1 MPRGRKPSSNN
12 KRKKVE
18 EEDIKKTD
26 GQQND
31 HDDNTSS
38 VPIYKKK
45 ASGGSVRG
53 VRKTI
58 APLTKEEKKEQ
69 DYKRYQETKQAIA
82 EARRKKRKTGS
93 DEGTVVPKPR
103 VEEVENLWQGWK
115 EVFLVGTEWSGYDMA
130 YKFEWDFEH
139 LHDFLFYDE
148 DVAKQASKENEST
161 STDDDEELKP
171 PAHVLEKGKNCFV
184 FGSTEPQLVNGEMVY
199 IPVMIAVVSDLAPP
213 TKLGIKSVQMVNE
226 EIIDMKK
233 LKMSWTPF
241 IPKANQSKRINY
253 ANLPHVFALHC
264 NLRRNQLSRM
274 KEEDVKVYE
283 YCLPY
288 CFRPS
293 RVIDEIK
300 KDNSGS
306 IEMLYVLDKS
316 GSVQFS
322 FDPEEDD
329 INTIVEE
336 VCEDNDLDPEQYTS
350 KLKEFIK
357 AEMKK
362 FKESV
367 QKKVEEKQA
376 EIDKL
381 SEQERKSLNEMKVY
395 KFYPQNKSPDLS
407 PFKVA
412 YVNRYYGKADVLL

>member
-1 MPRGRKPSSNN
+1 MPRGRKPSSTN
-12 KRKKVE
+12 KRTKE
-18 EEDIKKTD
+18 EAEAESNQHEDD
-26 GQQND
+26 GS
-31 HDDNTSS
+31 H

-53 VRKTI
+53 ARKSI

-69 DYKRYQETKQAIA
+69 EYKRYQETKQAIV
-82 EARRKKRKTGS
+82 EARKKRKTTGAAS
-93 DEGTVVPKPR
+93 TERDGTHIPKPR

-115 EVFLVGTEWSGYDMA
+115 EVFLVGTEWNCYDLA
-130 YKFEWDFEH
+130 YKIEWDFEH

-148 DVAKQASKENEST
+148 DVAKQASKDESA
-161 STDDDEELKP
+161 SAADDEEELKP

-184 FGSTEPQLVNGEMVY
+184 FGSTEPQLVNGDMVY

-264 NLRRNQLSRM
+264 NLRRNLLSRM
-274 KEEDVKVYE
+274 KEEDVRVYE

-300 KDNSGS
+300 KDNSGT

-329 INTIVEE
+329 INTIIEE
-336 VCEDNDLDPEQYTS
+336 VCEDNDLDPEKYTD

-357 AEMKK
+357 AEVKK

-367 QKKVEEKQA
+367 QKKMDDKQA